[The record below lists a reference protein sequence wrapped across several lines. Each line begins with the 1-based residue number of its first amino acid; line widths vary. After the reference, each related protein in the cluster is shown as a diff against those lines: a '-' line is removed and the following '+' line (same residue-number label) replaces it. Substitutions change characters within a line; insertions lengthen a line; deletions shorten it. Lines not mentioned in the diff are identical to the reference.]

1 MKVYPQNVCDLV
13 TSKGSVLR
21 HFLFK
26 HLFIALN
33 EELIDFLLSSDEIDK
48 PVLVMYEKLCQIQ
61 LKGMIKISIYCPDFQ
76 KRIKLVTPM
85 SQ

>member
-1 MKVYPQNVCDLV
+1 MKVYLQRLCDLV

-26 HLFIALN
+26 HLFIESN

-48 PVLVMYEKLCQIQ
+48 PVLVMYEKICQIQ
-61 LKGMIKISIYCPDFQ
+61 LEGMIKISIYCPDFQ